1 MKVIYFLLLP
11 IFCLA
16 QQEREVDSLLKVA
29 NNLPTVKEKFDYLCT
44 IPNTQRYASHT
55 IAFIKEAERVAKD
68 VNNED
73 YLALT
78 YYYYANYYYYNAKLD
93 SSLHYIE
100 KAKPSLSATRQPL
113 VNASLI
119 STEGGVYQMKG
130 NMPLSISKTIE
141 SQQLLDK
148 IDTIPLSEEE
158 RRRYKMMSLSTLNS
172 LANYYNSI
180 DEYEKAISYYD
191 MGYSTALQN
200 NLYMYAGV
208 FVNNKG
214 DVFLKKNQFQKALDA
229 FLEGKALKEK
239 GKAQERI
246 IKNSDLNIGVAY
258 TGLNENEK
266 ALPYL
271 EDVVGFYRKNNITT
285 MLAESLY
292 YQGNLFLNIKDFKGA
307 ETSCEEAKKL
317 AMADSNLEILKK
329 ACDCLYQG
337 YKATSNYDL
346 ALENHELYLKT
357 KDSIFNEKN
366 VKKQTEQEL
375 QYEFNKSEELRTA
388 QIKAKENESKLYSIL
403 AFVGFAFAS
412 FLGFFFYKNRKKNF
426 LLAKQKKLL
435 EASVD
440 EKNILLR
447 ETHHRVKNSFQMVS
461 SLLFIQSE
469 TAQDAEAK
477 IAIKEAQ
484 NRVRSMVLIH
494 QKLYSKDKLVG
505 IDSKEYIEDFTKD
518 VIESHQFEATKLKLQ
533 VESQSLLLDIET
545 ITPLGLILNELI
557 TNVLKHAF
565 NPVTEESLL
574 HISFKKEGET
584 LVLTVTDNGKGMPA
598 KIKESSFGLQLI
610 EGLCKKLKASITL
623 LPASPKGTEA
633 KVVMKRFE
641 IL

>member
-1 MKVIYFLLLP
+1 MKIIFILLLP
-11 IFCLA
+11 LFCFA
-16 QQEREVDSLLKVA
+16 QQEKKVDSLITIA
-29 NNLPTVKEKFDYLCT
+29 NKLTTVKEKFDYLCS
-44 IPNTQRYASHT
+44 IPNKERYATHT
-55 IAFIKEAERVAKD
+55 INYIKEAEQIAID
-68 VNNED
+68 NDNED
-73 YLALT
+73 YIALT

-93 SSLHYIE
+93 SSLFYIK
-100 KAKPSLSATRQPL
+100 KAKPFLSPTRQPL

-119 STEGGVYQMKG
+119 STEGGVYQKKG
-130 NMPLSISKTIE
+130 NMPLSISKTLE

-148 IDTIPLSEEE
+148 IDTIPLTGEE
-158 RRRYKMMSLSTLNS
+158 RRRYKMMGLSTLNS

-180 DEYEKAISYYD
+180 DEYEKAISFYD
-191 MGYSTALQN
+191 KGYSTALRN
-200 NLYMYAGV
+200 NLYMFAGV
-208 FVNNKG
+208 FINNKG
-214 DVFLKKNQFQKALDA
+214 DVFLKKNQFKNALDA
-229 FLEGKALKEK
+229 FLEGKKLKKK
-239 GKAQERI
+239 GNAQERI

-258 TGLNENEK
+258 TGLNENQM

-271 EDVVGFYRKNNITT
+271 EDVVAFYKKNNITT
-285 MLAESLY
+285 MLAESLFY
-292 YQGNLFLNIKDFKGA
+292 KGNLYLNIQDYKNAKAD
-307 ETSCEEAKKL
+307 CEEAKTI
-317 AMADSNLEILKK
+317 AIADSNLEVVKK
-329 ACDCLYQG
+329 ACNCLYQG
-337 YKATSNYDL
+337 YKATLDYDL

-366 VKKQTEQEL
+366 IKKQTEQEL
-375 QYEFNKSEELRTA
+375 QYEFNKTEELRSA

-403 AFVGFAFAS
+403 AAVAFTFAL
-412 FLGFFFYKNRKKNF
+412 FLGFFFYKNRKKNI
-426 LLAKQKKLL
+426 LLAKQKNLL
-435 EASVD
+435 EATVD

-494 QKLYSKDKLVG
+494 QKLYSKNKLVG

-518 VIESHQFEATKLKLQ
+518 VIESHQFETTKLKYK
-533 VESQSLLLDIET
+533 VDAQSLLLDIET

-565 NPVTEESLL
+565 HPVTENSLL
-574 HISFKKEGET
+574 HISFKKQAAT
-584 LVLTVTDNGKGMPA
+584 LVLTVTDNGKGMPP
-598 KIKESSFGLQLI
+598 KVKDSSFGLQLI
-610 EGLCKKLKASITL
+610 EGLCKKLKATLTL

-633 KVVMKRFE
+633 KVVMMRFE